1 MARRDEI
8 LGDTGSLIFRKPKF
22 FADGGSVTPNID
34 SFFSN
39 LR

>member
-1 MARRDEI
+1 VARRDETT
-8 LGDTGSLIFRKPKF
+8 GDTGSLIFRKPKF